1 MDVQSK
7 DYKDYVESINALLR
21 HIDANFLMISERRLV
36 DDPFSDEVVDC
47 VRDDRVAML
56 SFKGGCLIALTAK
69 L

>member
-21 HIDANFLMISERRLV
+21 HIDVNFLMLSERRLE

-47 VRDDRVAML
+47 VRDDCVWMM
-56 SFKGGCLIALTAK
+56 CV
-69 L
+69 

>member
-7 DYKDYVESINALLR
+7 DYKDYVESRNALLR
-21 HIDANFLMISERRLV
+21 HIDANFLMLSERRLEE
-36 DDPFSDEVVDC
+36 DLDEVVDF

-69 L
+69 W

>member
-21 HIDANFLMISERRLV
+21 HIDANFLMTSERRLE

-69 L
+69 W